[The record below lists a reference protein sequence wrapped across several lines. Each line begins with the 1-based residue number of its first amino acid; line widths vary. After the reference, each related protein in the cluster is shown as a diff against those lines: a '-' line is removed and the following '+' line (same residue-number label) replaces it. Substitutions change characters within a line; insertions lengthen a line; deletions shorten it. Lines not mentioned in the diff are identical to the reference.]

1 MPQPNR
7 IASTAQASA
16 SALSTASTQFRVLIT
31 AELNLNKTYMN
42 VQVAVQLDSSG
53 SVILGCRK
61 HDTCV
66 IRESSMFDIVL
77 LCDQVDCH
85 SVCHVKRRLH
95 GDGLHQR
102 GVQPGT
108 FNNTT

>member
-1 MPQPNR
+1 MMPQPNR

-16 SALSTASTQFRVLIT
+16 SALSTASTQFRLMIT
-31 AELNLNKTYMN
+31 AEVNFNIMYMN

-66 IRESSMFDIVL
+66 MR
-77 LCDQVDCH
+77 
-85 SVCHVKRRLH
+85 
-95 GDGLHQR
+95 
-102 GVQPGT
+102 
-108 FNNTT
+108 